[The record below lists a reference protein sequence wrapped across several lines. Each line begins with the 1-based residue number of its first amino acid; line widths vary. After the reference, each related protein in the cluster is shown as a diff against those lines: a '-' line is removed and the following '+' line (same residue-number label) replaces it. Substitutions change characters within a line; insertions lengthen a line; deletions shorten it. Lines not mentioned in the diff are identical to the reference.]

1 MSGKLLKSAVV
12 VIAATSFAVLGAA
25 AGLADAS
32 RGRVQAKRPQLLIA
46 GRNVQ
51 RARAVAPGDRIER
64 TIVLRVRGRGE
75 LRVVALAIKAKRAS
89 LLTDRKQG
97 LRLSL
102 ERCSRGWKRML
113 RAHSYTCRG
122 RRTRLLARKP
132 VLGRRRLG
140 LRLRRE
146 QKAYLRLTLT
156 LPTQAGN
163 VLEGQTSTLVYR
175 FTGVAQATR

>member
-1 MSGKLLKSAVV
+1 MSGRFLKSAVV
-12 VIAATSFAVLGAA
+12 VGTAASFAVLGAA
-25 AGLADAS
+25 ADLADAS
-32 RGRVQAKRPQLLIA
+32 RGRVQATGPQLLIA

-51 RARAVAPGDRIER
+51 RARAVAPGDRIQR
-64 TIVLRVRGRGE
+64 TLVLRVRGRGE

-102 ERCSRGWKRML
+102 ERCSRGWKGPL
-113 RAHSYTCRG
+113 RAHSYRCRG
-122 RRTRLLARKP
+122 KRTRLLSRRP

-140 LRLRRE
+140 LLLRGG

-156 LPTQAGN
+156 LPAQAGN
-163 VLEGQTSTLVYR
+163 ALEGQTSTLVYR
-175 FTGVAQATR
+175 FTAVAQATR

>member
-12 VIAATSFAVLGAA
+12 VGTAASFAVLGAA
-25 AGLADAS
+25 ADLADAS
-32 RGRVQAKRPQLLIA
+32 RGRVQAKGPQLLIA

-75 LRVVALAIKAKRAS
+75 LRLVALAVRAKRAS
-89 LLTDRKQG
+89 LLTDRKLG

-102 ERCSRGWKRML
+102 ERCSRSWKHTI

-122 RRTRLLARKP
+122 RRTRLLTRKP
-132 VLGRRRLG
+132 VLGKRRLG
-140 LRLRRE
+140 LLLHRGGM
-146 QKAYLRLTLT
+146 ANLRLTLT

-163 VLEGQTSTLVYR
+163 ALQGQTSTLVYR
-175 FTGVAQATR
+175 FTAVAQATR

>member
-1 MSGKLLKSAVV
+1 MSGRFLKSAVV
-12 VIAATSFAVLGAA
+12 VGTAASFAALGAA
-25 AGLADAS
+25 ADLADAS
-32 RGRVQAKRPQLLIA
+32 RGRVQAKGPQLLLA

-51 RARAVAPGDRIER
+51 RARAVAPGDRIQR
-64 TIVLRVRGRGE
+64 TLVLRVRERGE
-75 LRVVALAIKAKRAS
+75 LRIVALAVKAKRAS

-102 ERCSRGWKRML
+102 ERCSRGWKGPR

-122 RRTRLLARKP
+122 RRTRLLTRKP

-140 LRLRRE
+140 LLLRRG
-146 QKAYLRLTLT
+146 QRAYLRLTLT

-163 VLEGQTSTLVYR
+163 RLQGQTSTLVYR
-175 FTGVAQATR
+175 FTAVAQATR

>member
-25 AGLADAS
+25 ADLADAS
-32 RGRVQAKRPQLLIA
+32 RGRVQAKGPQLLIA

-51 RARAVAPGDRIER
+51 RARAVAPGDRIQR
-64 TIVLRVRGRGE
+64 TLVLRVRGRGE
-75 LRVVALAIKAKRAS
+75 LLVVALAVKAKRAS

-102 ERCSRGWKRML
+102 ERCSRGWKGPR
-113 RAHSYTCRG
+113 RTHSYTCRG
-122 RRTRLLARKP
+122 RRTRLLTRKP

-140 LRLRRE
+140 LLLRRG
-146 QKAYLRLTLT
+146 QKAYLCLTLT

-163 VLEGQTSTLVYR
+163 ALEGQTSTLVYR
-175 FTGVAQATR
+175 FTAVAQATR